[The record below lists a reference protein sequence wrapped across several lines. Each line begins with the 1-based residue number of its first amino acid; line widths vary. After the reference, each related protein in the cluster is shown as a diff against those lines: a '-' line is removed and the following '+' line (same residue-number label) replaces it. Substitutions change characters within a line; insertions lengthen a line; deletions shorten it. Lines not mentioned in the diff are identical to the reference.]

1 MSDGEQMTAS
11 DGKRERK
18 PNALPASLTQWWPA
32 FAGAAAV
39 ALVWL
44 LSNGLPAKI
53 GIPFVGVSLVLAWM
67 LRSASMARRQDPMK
81 VLPAVAER
89 QQPAHEAAVMAALPD
104 AVLLIDHDMRLKAM
118 NPVAAELVGKHE
130 AGVPFSFV
138 IRNPQVSEAVR
149 SARLADIPVRV
160 TYSAK
165 VPDDRLFEA
174 HVAPVAAGA
183 DKKQSDVLILLRDLT
198 GQQRLERMRS
208 DFVANASHELR
219 TPLASLMGFIE
230 TLQGPARND
239 AAARERFLGIMAT
252 QASRMARL
260 IDDLMSLS
268 RIEQKAHLRPSGKVD
283 LTKTIGHVVDALQP
297 IASENGV
304 AIAFS
309 IPENADAFTVTGEPD
324 ELMQVFQNLIENAIK
339 YGASGEKVEVSLSR
353 VPDKPGQPD
362 RIEASVRDFG
372 PGIEPEHL
380 PRLTERFYRADVTT
394 SRERGGTGLGL
405 AIVKHILN
413 RHRAS
418 LAIDS
423 KVGHGAAFRVRF
435 DAARSD

>member
-1 MSDGEQMTAS
+1 MILAWLILILFVGGLAAWLADFV
-11 DGKRERK
+11 DPK
-18 PNALPASLTQWWPA
+18 LPRV
-32 FAGAAAV
+32 V
-39 ALVWL
+39 ALIFLAVDGLLLLNVLGATPFTPADASGEWL
-44 LSNGLPAKI
+44 AY
-53 GIPFVGVSLVLAWM
+53 
-67 LRSASMARRQDPMK
+67 
-81 VLPAVAER
+81 
-89 QQPAHEAAVMAALPD
+89 
-104 AVLLIDHDMRLKAM
+104 LKADWM
-118 NPVAAELVGKHE
+118 P
-130 AGVPFSFV
+130 
-138 IRNPQVSEAVR
+138 R
-149 SARLADIPVRV
+149 
-160 TYSAK
+160 
-165 VPDDRLFEA
+165 FEIYVQLGMDGLSWLMA
-174 HVAPVAAGA
+174 
-183 DKKQSDVLILLRDLT
+183 ILT
-198 GQQRLERMRS
+198 
-208 DFVANASHELR
+208 V
-219 TPLASLMGFIE
+219 
-230 TLQGPARND
+230 
-239 AAARERFLGIMAT
+239 FLGIMAT